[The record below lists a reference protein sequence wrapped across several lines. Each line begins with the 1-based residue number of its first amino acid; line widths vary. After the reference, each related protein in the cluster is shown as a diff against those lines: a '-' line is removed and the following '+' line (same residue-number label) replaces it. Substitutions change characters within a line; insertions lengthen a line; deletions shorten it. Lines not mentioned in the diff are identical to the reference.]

1 MYREVYKIDEIK
13 KVLGKALKNTKVN
26 KAILFGSYA
35 KGNANNNSD
44 IDLLVDSNNT
54 IVGFEIFGL
63 LQTLTDALGKDIDL
77 IEKKEIISGGK
88 IEKEIEKTGVVV
100 YER

>member
-1 MYREVYKIDEIK
+1 MYREVYTIDEIK

-54 IVGFEIFGL
+54 IVGF
-63 LQTLTDALGKDIDL
+63 
-77 IEKKEIISGGK
+77 
-88 IEKEIEKTGVVV
+88 
-100 YER
+100 

>member
-1 MYREVYKIDEIK
+1 MYKKIYTIDEIK
-13 KVLGKALKNTKVN
+13 KILNKVLKNTKVN

-35 KGNANNNSD
+35 KGNADNDSD

-63 LQTLTDALGKDIDL
+63 LQILNEALGKEIDL
-77 IEKKEIISGGK
+77 IEKKELISGGK
-88 IEKEIEKTGVVV
+88 IEKEIARTGVVV